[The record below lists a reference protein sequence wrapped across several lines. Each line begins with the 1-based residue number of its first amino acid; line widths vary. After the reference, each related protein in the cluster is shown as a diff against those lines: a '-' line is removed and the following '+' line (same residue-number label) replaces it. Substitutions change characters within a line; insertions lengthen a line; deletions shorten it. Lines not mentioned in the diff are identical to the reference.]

1 MGFAADNPQAFG
13 EKIPFRP
20 VEYKPL
26 YQEDSGYG
34 NAAGDVAAGN
44 QRNLPAFT
52 GLAKD
57 TNAFI
62 DEDTLARINKLYP
75 GFGDAFGKQQSN
87 TLDLLRGVIPYE
99 DAAGIAGRRAEAASL
114 AGGGFPSQQVAA
126 DLGLTRLGLMQQ
138 GQQALQANANLAE
151 TINPVNRRLLPQS
164 MFVDTMS
171 AISAMINENQFGAS
185 FAQQE
190 RDAEFNAALVP
201 EPQSAGMLRLMSGQA
216 GMASGGLATQSPMI
230 SGILAGANAYL
241 SNRQPQATTFQ
252 SDPQYAA
259 MSAQNGGVT
268 IRRAQAAD
276 STPFVVG
283 GGTSQAAE
291 MNGLLASILGS
302 RKTS

>member
-13 EKIPFRP
+13 EKIPFEA
-20 VEYKPL
+20 VEYNPL
-26 YQEDSGYG
+26 YLQDPGYG

-62 DEDTLARINKLYP
+62 DEDTLARINKMYP
-75 GFGDAFGKQQSN
+75 GFGDAFGQQQSN
-87 TLDLLRGVIPYE
+87 TLNLLRGVIPYE

-171 AISAMINENQFGAS
+171 AISAMISENQFDAS

-190 RDAEFNAALVP
+190 RNAEFNAALVP
-201 EPQSAGMLRLMSGQA
+201 DPQAAGMLNLMAGQA
-216 GMASGGLATQSPMI
+216 GYQAGGIATQSPMI
-230 SGILAGANAYL
+230 SGILSGANAYL
-241 SNRQPQATTFQ
+241 ANRQQPQATTFQ

-259 MSAQNGGVT
+259 LSAQNGGVT

-276 STPFVVG
+276 TPTVVG
-283 GGTSQAAE
+283 GGSQTTAE
-291 MNGLLASILGS
+291 SNGWLASILGAS
-302 RKTS
+302 KTS

>member
-13 EKIPFRP
+13 EKIPFEK
-20 VEYKPL
+20 VEYNPL
-26 YQEDSGYG
+26 YLQDPGYG

-62 DEDTLARINKLYP
+62 DEDTLARINKMYP
-75 GFGDAFGKQQSN
+75 GFGDAFGQQQSN
-87 TLDLLRGVIPYE
+87 TLNLLRGVIPYE

-164 MFVDTMS
+164 MFVDTMA

-190 RDAEFNAALVP
+190 RNAEFNAALLP
-201 EPQSAGMLRLMSGQA
+201 DPQAAGMLNLMSGQA
-216 GMASGGLATQSPMI
+216 MYQAGGLATQSPMI
-230 SGILAGANAYL
+230 SGILAGANTYL
-241 SNRQPQATTFQ
+241 ANRQQPQATAAAQ
-252 SDPQYAA
+252 AAPQYAA
-259 MSAQNGGVT
+259 PAQMGVSYPT
-268 IRRAQAAD
+268 QAAT
-276 STPFVVG
+276 TPNVVG
-283 GGTSQAAE
+283 SQTPADQ
-291 MNGLLASILGS
+291 MQGYLQSIVGQ